1 MVRLAGEGLRSVGV
15 EPPSP
20 HPRASALSCP
30 SLAIYGPGNSLV
42 RQPRPAPRFYSQRR
56 TNRYSPQTIARAPT
70 TASAAN
76 TQKSIAS
83 MHSPLSLAVGYNTI
97 VTHGRRFWTPPLA
110 RPFAL
115 ASLCPDRPR
124 IAAVGTQAG
133 GPHGSVGC
141 SVAERNIESRG
152 GLVKLNDWID
162 ETVELQFVTRE
173 ENGEPQKISGNLE
186 SVGDRGVMLYYDET
200 PRGRLFFY
208 PWHTIERVEIVR
220 D

>member
-56 TNRYSPQTIARAPT
+56 ANRYSPQTIVRAPT
-70 TASAAN
+70 TASAAS

-97 VTHGRRFWTPPLA
+97 VTHSRGACNNVVAILANALYCPWPRFPSFLA
-110 RPFAL
+110 RPM
-115 ASLCPDRPR
+115 LCPFQWLRR
-124 IAAVGTQAG
+124 IVDDAAMSAPG
-133 GPHGSVGC
+133 GSNH
-141 SVAERNIESRG
+141 R
-152 GLVKLNDWID
+152 
-162 ETVELQFVTRE
+162 
-173 ENGEPQKISGNLE
+173 
-186 SVGDRGVMLYYDET
+186 
-200 PRGRLFFY
+200 RLS
-208 PWHTIERVEIVR
+208 
-220 D
+220 